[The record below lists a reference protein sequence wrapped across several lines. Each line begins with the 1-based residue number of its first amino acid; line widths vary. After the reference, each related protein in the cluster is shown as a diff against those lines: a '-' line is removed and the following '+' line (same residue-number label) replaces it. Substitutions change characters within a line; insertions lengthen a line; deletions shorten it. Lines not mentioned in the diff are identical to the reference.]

1 MAATAL
7 ELVVDELA
15 IRKLL
20 ARLAQAADDRD
31 AAGYRACLAEAVR
44 AEPSEEA
51 APVAAE
57 AYARA
62 SMSRLSRANWTQH
75 RLANPVIDV
84 ASDRHRASVR
94 VDVVVDLGFT
104 NPEGEQHR
112 VTIGG
117 RYEIGLTR
125 GSGAWLIDRRWLR
138 QLYADGD
145 AQALAI

>member
-31 AAGYRACLAEAVR
+31 AAGYRACLAETVR

-51 APVAAE
+51 APIPADDYV
-57 AYARA
+57 RA
-62 SMSRLSRANWTQH
+62 SMARLSRAHWTQH
-75 RLANPVIDV
+75 RLANPVIDIQP
-84 ASDRHRASVR
+84 DRQRARAR
-94 VDVVVDLGFT
+94 VDLVVDLAVT
-104 NPEGEQHR
+104 DTEGEQHR
-112 VTIGG
+112 LTLGG
-117 RYEIGLTR
+117 RYDIGLTR
-125 GSGAWLIDRRWLR
+125 RSGTWLIDRRWLR

-145 AQALAI
+145 AKALAL